1 MANPQLTVFFDG
13 ACPLCSREIAHY
25 RRRDREGRLRLVDI
39 AAPSFDA
46 AAEGV
51 DGEQVKRS
59 LHVRRPD
66 GTLITGLDSF
76 IAIWDALGLHTA
88 ARLARLPGVH
98 LVLRAGYR
106 VFAAV
111 RPYLPRR
118 RDAGCSNDRCAVA
131 RS

>member
-1 MANPQLTVFFDG
+1 MTNPQLTVFFDG
-13 ACPLCSREIAHY
+13 ACPICSREIAHY
-25 RRRDREGRLRLVDI
+25 RRRDSEGRLRLVDI

-59 LHVRRPD
+59 LHVRRRD
-66 GTLITGLDSF
+66 GQLITGLDSF

-88 ARLARLPGVH
+88 ARLARLPGVN
-98 LVLRAGYR
+98 LLLRAGYR

-118 RDAGCSNDRCAVA
+118 RDAGCSDDRCAVA